1 MLGFAFGSPPDSRE
15 NAAAFSW
22 ETRQPACDIGFAC
35 FWQSAEDFRVE
46 QLYPPEK
53 WHNPTLEHPHSKGQ
67 EKNLCHLAG
76 KGYKLPR
83 PEAAEKTAPKPESGN
98 TPNKKPAQKKRHK
111 NQKTTKKYYKK
122 PENIT
127 QKTSKHHRIY
137 HKHTKQPLFS
147 LETSPLL

>member
-22 ETRQPACDIGFAC
+22 ETRQPAHDIGFAC

-53 WHNPTLEHPHSKGQ
+53 WHSPTPAPHSKGQ

-83 PEAAEKTAPKPESGN
+83 PEAAEKPRQSRKAA
-98 TPNKKPAQKKRHK
+98 TPQ
-111 NQKTTKKYYKK
+111 TK
-122 PENIT
+122 
-127 QKTSKHHRIY
+127 
-137 HKHTKQPLFS
+137 
-147 LETSPLL
+147 